1 MGCFPNLS
9 PTAAHRSF
17 VLLAGGSWFSLVFDN
32 YAAYA
37 NSALPMG
44 AAAAGATV
52 DPDSFHATMMKL
64 SAMAMSV
71 GAVMMCAGMDKTLL
85 TGGKAK

>member
-1 MGCFPNLS
+1 M
-9 PTAAHRSF
+9 
-17 VLLAGGSWFSLVFDN
+17 FDN

-44 AAAAGATV
+44 ATAAGAAV
-52 DPDSFHATMMKL
+52 EPDSFHATMMKL